1 MLEHRVD
8 TQKAAVESLAAELT
22 NVAYPVLLGGGL
34 GASWVELELGLWK
47 ALDGT
52 LQKWLRELPP
62 RSSVDDAASWRKN
75 LVAGLVN
82 TTLFVVKQQGG
93 RKPLPYVESGL
104 QQAFSCAIHR
114 SRPVSERRQVFGANP

>member
-8 TQKAAVESLAAELT
+8 NQKAAVESLAAELT

-34 GASWVELELGLWK
+34 GGSWVELELGLWK

-52 LQKWLRELPP
+52 LQKWFRELPP

-104 QQAFSCAIHR
+104 QQAFSSAIHR
-114 SRPVSERRQVFGANP
+114 SRPLSERRQVFGANP